1 MEYPAIYL
9 RSGKD
14 KSIKRYHPWVFSG
27 AVKHIEVDGDPV
39 QPAEGSIV
47 QVCDKKGRFLGIG
60 HFQGGNIAV
69 RILSFDDVKIDKTF
83 WEQRIT
89 NAFNLR
95 KQLGLIDNKETNAY
109 RLVFAEGDLLP
120 GLIIDVYNKT
130 AVIQTTSAGMQLAIE
145 NIKDA
150 LLEVMGDRL
159 TAVYNKS
166 ESVLKSG
173 DHKDGFIHG
182 EAKDNGVL
190 ENGLKF
196 KVEWESGQKTGF
208 FIDQRENRNL
218 VRTLACDKKV
228 LNTFCYTGGFSVAAY
243 AGGAQYVTSIDS
255 SESAIELCRKN
266 LQLNGYSEE
275 NCIAEDTLQHIKSM
289 NETYDMIIL
298 DPPAYAKNIK
308 AKHNAVQGYKRL
320 NAEAIKRI
328 APGGLLFTFSCSGVI
343 TRSLFENTIV
353 AAAISVGRSAR
364 ILHHLSQPADH
375 PINIY
380 HQEGEYLKGLVLQID

>member
-14 KSIKRYHPWVFSG
+14 KSIKRFHPWVFSG
-27 AVKHIEVDGDPV
+27 AVKHIEVDGALV
-39 QPAEGSIV
+39 QPEEGSIV

-69 RILSFDDVKIDKTF
+69 RILSFDDVKIDSSF
-83 WEQRIT
+83 WEHRLA

-95 KQLGLIDNKETNAY
+95 KQLGLVDNKETNAY

-120 GLIIDVYNKT
+120 GLIIDIYNKT
-130 AVIQTTSAGMQLAIE
+130 AVVQTASMGMQLAIE
-145 NIKDA
+145 EIKDA
-150 LLEVMGDRL
+150 LLKVMGDRI

-173 DHKDGFIHG
+173 NHKDGFIHG
-182 EAKDNGVL
+182 TPQGNEVA

-196 KVEWESGQKTGF
+196 MVEWEKGQKTGF
-208 FIDQRENRNL
+208 FIDQRENRDL
-218 VRTLACDKKV
+218 VRTLANGKKV

-243 AGGAQYVTSIDS
+243 AGGALSVASIDS
-255 SESAIELCRKN
+255 SESAIELCRSN
-266 LQLNGYSEE
+266 LILNGFSDA
-275 NCIAEDTLQHIKSM
+275 NCVAEDTLQYIKSM
-289 NETYDMIIL
+289 EEQFDMIIL

-320 NAEAIKRI
+320 NAEAIKKI

-343 TRSLFENTIV
+343 TRGLFENTIV
-353 AAAISVGRSAR
+353 AAAISVGRNAR
-364 ILHHLSQPADH
+364 ILYHLSQPSDH